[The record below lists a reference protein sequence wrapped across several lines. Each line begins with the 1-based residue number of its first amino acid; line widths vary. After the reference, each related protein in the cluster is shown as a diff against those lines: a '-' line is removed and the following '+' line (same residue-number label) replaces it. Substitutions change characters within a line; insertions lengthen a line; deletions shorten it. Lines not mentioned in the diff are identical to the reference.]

1 MNQKEIKESEK
12 SQQAPSPKR
21 QNFLDKYGGAPL
33 ASIMRNPKIT
43 PTILLILA
51 IVPFV
56 IATFVL
62 TLVFLWQ

>member
-1 MNQKEIKESEK
+1 MNRKEIQELEK
-12 SQQAPSPKR
+12 QQALSTKR

-43 PTILLILA
+43 PTILLVLA

-56 IATFVL
+56 IATFIL